1 MDTVEG
7 MRTFVAVAMELS
19 FTGAAKRLGISAK
32 VASKQ
37 IQQLESKLAAQLFYR
52 TTRSVTL
59 TETGRAYFDRCVPL
73 LDQFDELENLVQ
85 SNQTVLAGP
94 IRIAAPTAFGSSLL
108 IAALKGFQLEHPKV
122 RVDLSLSDTNV
133 ALVEEGFDLG
143 IRFGQ
148 LQDSSLI
155 AHRFLDM
162 RVVICASP
170 NYLEQHGE
178 PSHPK
183 DLSTHN
189 CLVQSATHDGEHWT
203 FKVDDQLISVPV
215 SGSFST
221 NSPRAL
227 AHMAAGGLGIT
238 QVPKYVLEP
247 FLASGELQLLFEN
260 NEASDF
266 SLYAIYPPSRHLT
279 ARIRAL
285 IDYLAEY
292 FEHY

>member
-1 MDTVEG
+1 MDTVG
-7 MRTFVAVAMELS
+7 SMRTFVSVAVELS
-19 FTGAAKRLGISAK
+19 FTGGAKRLGISAK
-32 VASKQ
+32 VASKH
-37 IQQLESKLAAQLFYR
+37 IQQLESKLAAQLFHR

-94 IRIAAPTAFGSSLL
+94 IRIAAPTAFGSSQL
-108 IAALKGFQLEHPKV
+108 IVALKEFQKEHPNV
-122 RVDLSLSDTNV
+122 RVALSLSDTNV
-133 ALVEEGFDLG
+133 ALVEEGFDLA

-155 AHRFLDM
+155 AHRLLDM
-162 RVVICASP
+162 RVVVCASP
-170 NYLEQHGE
+170 SYLALHGE
-178 PSHPK
+178 PRHPR

-189 CLVQSATHDGEHWT
+189 CLLRSATHGGEHWV
-203 FKVDDQLISVPV
+203 FREEGELISVPV
-215 SGSFST
+215 TGCFST

-247 FLASGELQLLFEN
+247 FLATGELRLLFEN
-260 NEASDF
+260 QEASDI

-285 IDYLAEY
+285 IDHLAEH
-292 FEHY
+292 FKHD